1 MSLVDSAWP
10 CVEAD
15 RIVIL
20 PLGSTE
26 QHGPHLPLDT
36 DTVIATYVA
45 ARVQEALG
53 AGAVVAP
60 AIPYGSSGEHQ
71 AFAGTISIGTEALEH
86 LLVEWVRS
94 VSTWSQRLLIVNGH
108 GGNIDAVE
116 GAERRLVSEGRTV
129 MVCHCAAPGMDAHA
143 GSAETS
149 IMLAIDPGRVRMHDA
164 VTGNTAPLAQLL
176 PRLRTEGV
184 RAVAPSGVLGD
195 PTSASSDLGHRL
207 LEEMIGSILE
217 RVAHGWA
224 PSG

>member
-1 MSLVDSAWP
+1 MSLVNSAWP
-10 CVEAD
+10 RVEAD

-45 ARVQEALG
+45 AHVQEALG
-53 AGAVVAP
+53 VGAVVAP

-108 GGNIDAVE
+108 GGNINAVK

-143 GSAETS
+143 GIAETS
-149 IMLAIDPGRVRMHDA
+149 MMLAIDPDRVRMDDA
-164 VTGNTAPLAQLL
+164 VVGNTSRLAQLL

-207 LEEMIGSILE
+207 LEEMIGSILD
-217 RVAHGWA
+217 RVARGWA

>member
-1 MSLVDSAWP
+1 MSLVNSAWP
-10 CVEAD
+10 RVEAD

-45 ARVQEALG
+45 AHVQEALG
-53 AGAVVAP
+53 VGAVVAP

-108 GGNIDAVE
+108 GGNINAVK

-143 GSAETS
+143 GIAETS
-149 IMLAIDPGRVRMHDA
+149 MMLAIDPDRVRMDDA
-164 VTGNTAPLAQLL
+164 VVGNTSRLAQLL

-207 LEEMIGSILE
+207 LEEMIGSILD

>member
-10 CVEAD
+10 RVEAD

-94 VSTWSQRLLIVNGH
+94 ASTWSQRLVIVNGH
-108 GGNIDAVE
+108 GGNVDAVE
-116 GAERRLVSEGRTV
+116 RAERLLVAEGRRV
-129 MVCHCAAPGMDAHA
+129 LACHCSAPGMDAHA
-143 GSAETS
+143 GMAETS
-149 IMLAIDPGRVRMHDA
+149 MMLAIDPDRVCMDDA
-164 VTGNTAPLAQLL
+164 VTGNPAPLAQLL
-176 PRLRTEGV
+176 PRLRAEGV
-184 RAVAPSGVLGD
+184 RAVAPSGILGD

-207 LEEMIGSILE
+207 LEEMTGSIVD
-217 RVAHGWA
+217 RVAHWPASDG
-224 PSG
+224 